1 MGWLKQQHSALWR
14 FYREELGETLL
25 ITAAAFVIICLLAF
39 AAGLFFLNLP
49 DLVVSYFQQMLEGN
63 DILTDEGGIDLL
75 ALFGNNLRACG
86 VSILYGF
93 IPFLYLTA
101 LALGTNALILGV
113 FAAFFINNGTSLLVY
128 FAGIIPHG
136 IFELS
141 ALLLAFSGG
150 FLLCRRI
157 TQYVRKNTKGVM
169 KPLML
174 NLLRVFIMHIL
185 PLLAVAAV
193 VEVCV
198 TPRVMAL
205 FM

>member
-39 AAGLFFLNLP
+39 AAGLFLPNLP

-174 NLLRVFIMHIL
+174 NLLRVFILHIL

-193 VEVCV
+193 VEVYV
-198 TPRVMAL
+198 TPHVMAL

>member
-1 MGWLKQQHSALWR
+1 MSWLKQQHSALWR

-39 AAGLFFLNLP
+39 AAGLFFPNLP

-113 FAAFFINNGTSLLVY
+113 FAAFFVNNGTSLLVY

-185 PLLAVAAV
+185 PLLAVAAMM
-193 VEVCV
+193 EVYV